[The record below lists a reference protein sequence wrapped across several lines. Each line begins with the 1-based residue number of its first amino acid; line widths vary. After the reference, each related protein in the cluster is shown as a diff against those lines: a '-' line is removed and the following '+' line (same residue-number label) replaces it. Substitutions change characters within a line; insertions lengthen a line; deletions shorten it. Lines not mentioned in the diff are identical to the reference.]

1 MFSGIVEGKA
11 RIEQLQDW
19 DDCTRLTLTAE
30 PHLVDGVTKND
41 SIAINGVCLTITQ
54 VDNSNLTVDI
64 VPETRQKTTLDNLQ
78 LNDEVNFERAMRYG
92 DRVGGHL
99 VQGHID
105 TTTVIEAIETTG
117 QAQYITFKLPP
128 TLNPYIIP
136 KGYIAIDGMSLTVV
150 DKNAKQF
157 WITLIPHTQSLTI
170 GQHYQVGTQVN
181 IEVDMM
187 AKYAISMNYQGDDN
201 NA

>member
-11 RIEQLQDW
+11 RIQQLQDW

-30 PHLVDGVTKND
+30 PYLVDGVTKND
-41 SIAINGVCLTITQ
+41 SIAINGVCLTVTQ
-54 VDNSNLTVDI
+54 VDNNNLTVDI

-117 QAQYITFKLPP
+117 QAQYITFKLPD

-150 DKNAKQF
+150 DKNSQQF

-170 GQHYQVGTQVN
+170 GQYYQVDTQVN
-181 IEVDMM
+181 LEVDMM
-187 AKYAISMNYQGDDN
+187 AKYAISTSNQGKN
-201 NA
+201 NDA